1 MRSPYWRRCP
11 HGSAPNARNAT
22 TCSTISPT
30 WWSNRSTGSGGIG
43 VVIGP
48 EATPEALDDRR
59 RELQSQPERFIAQE
73 AIALSTHPTFDG
85 EGMYPHHV
93 DLRAFVH
100 LRPDGMN
107 GVTAEVM
114 PAGLTRVAAHGSRI
128 VNSSSGGGSK
138 DTWILT
144 GGPHRPGNVVGERTT
159 TCVES
164 AGRSA
169 STVGLPTSP
178 RWPG

>member
-1 MRSPYWRRCP
+1 MPQIVKYYL
-11 HGSAPNARNAT
+11 GEEILIPNV
-22 TCSTISPT
+22 PT
-30 WWSNRSTGSGGIG
+30 LMCAVDADRKHVLANLADLVVKPIDGSGGIG
-43 VVIGP
+43 GVIGP

-144 GGPHRPGNVVGERTT
+144 GGPHDPG
-159 TCVES
+159 
-164 AGRSA
+164 
-169 STVGLPTSP
+169 TS
-178 RWPG
+178 